1 MNLTPLK
8 GLIPIVIAGSMTS
21 ENSAFAYN
29 YNDASLNNTINLRNM
44 DNKQMFV
51 EENNYSGLILKHKF
65 LEYLSK
71 WESETIFLSSVNQ
84 IVDQKDFQ
92 GIVNLGKNVVPFIV
106 DQLEQKPSC
115 LVWALNYIYNKTIS
129 NQTITIEEA
138 SSRWIKEYKLGK
150 LI

>member
-8 GLIPIVIAGSMTS
+8 GLIPIVIAGTMTS
-21 ENSAFAYN
+21 GDSAFAYN
-29 YNDASLNNTINLRNM
+29 YNDASLNNTINLRKM

-84 IVDQKDFQ
+84 IVDHKDFQ
-92 GIVNLGKNVVPFIV
+92 GIVNLGKNVVPLIV

-115 LVWALNYIYNKTIS
+115 LVWALNFIYKKTIS

-138 SSRWIKEYKLGK
+138 SRRWVNEYRLGR